1 MRRVFVCLVV
11 VATFACEKQ
20 STAPAAAATVA
31 FKYDAPFC
39 GPSLVEKSVDGKVV
53 STDSMVS
60 GATSNLFALA
70 PGDHRLGARQ
80 LRAVN
85 GQMVAN
91 YTWPDTTVSFKA
103 GAAVTWVLA
112 LYCS

>member
-20 STAPAAAATVA
+20 STAPAAATVA